1 MPDIGEPRLRK
12 PAPVPVADAAA
23 VVVGAVGYL
32 IGGEADARLASVIAI
47 RVR

>member
-23 VVVGAVGYL
+23 VGYL